1 MYTFQL
7 IAEKRIKEAM
17 SQGQFDNLPGKG
29 KPLKFEDDSMVPEDL
44 RMAYK
49 ILKNAGFIPPELQ
62 TEKEIRKAVDL
73 LESMEDERLRYRQ
86 VIKLNVLVTKM
97 NLMRKRPVNLEVGQ
111 FYYRKI
117 VERIKINAKDRSNTP

>member
-1 MYTFQL
+1 MYSFHL
-7 IAEKRIKEAM
+7 IAEKRIQEAM

-62 TEKEIRKAVDL
+62 TEKEIRQAVDL
-73 LESMEDERLRYRQ
+73 LESMEDERLRYKQ

-97 NLMRKRPVNLEVGQ
+97 NLMRKRPVNLEVNQ

-117 VERIKINAKDRSNTP
+117 VERIKINSKDQSNTP